1 MIKHLILVALISFS
15 LQMENCFSPMKYCK
29 RCNTDFYT
37 LIEHQDYKSKVSEC
51 IKNSK
56 YEKIKTVDANC
67 IDADDPYEQ
76 CKECKRDYV
85 VASDGKKC
93 IPVPHCQVRDD
104 DKCQTCFNPFAKN
117 DNDRTCEKKPLCKE
131 IKDNKC
137 KDCIYYYY
145 PNADGECKSIP
156 LEDCMVGDDKKCTQ
170 CNTNVAYL
178 DGDVCKKIP
187 EHCNYF
193 IQADKICQRCD
204 NRYYVST
211 DKKKCESITISNCIQ
226 ANDATTCSVCDNKYY
241 LVSNNECKSI
251 PISNCLQASDE
262 KTCTLCEDNYFVNKD
277 NTCSKIPDHC
287 TSFSN
292 QKCYQCA
299 DTYYLNEDKTE
310 CKSITI
316 NNCLRANDDKT
327 CSYCKDKYYLVN
339 NNECKS
345 IPIDNCLQASD
356 DKTCTT
362 CATGFYK
369 DKDNKCKAISIDNCN
384 IQTDDKKCS
393 QCKAGYDLN
402 KDGDADKC
410 IKMCMEEQE
419 VCTQCNSNYDSFDYG
434 GSCEVLDPSKVPPAP
449 KSDEF
454 SSFINF
460 NLVIAALILSLI
472 L

>member
-1 MIKHLILVALISFS
+1 
-15 LQMENCFSPMKYCK
+15 MEICLY
-29 RCNTDFYT
+29 FYT
-37 LIEHQDYKSKVSEC
+37 LIEHQNYISQVSEC

-187 EHCNYF
+187 EHCYIF
-193 IQADKICQRCD
+193 IQADKVCQTCY
-204 NRYYVST
+204 NRYYLST

-226 ANDATTCSVCDNKYY
+226 ANDATTCSVCDN
-241 LVSNNECKSI
+241 
-251 PISNCLQASDE
+251 
-262 KTCTLCEDNYFVNKD
+262 
-277 NTCSKIPDHC
+277 
-287 TSFSN
+287 
-292 QKCYQCA
+292 
-299 DTYYLNEDKTE
+299 
-310 CKSITI
+310 
-316 NNCLRANDDKT
+316 
-327 CSYCKDKYYLVN
+327 KYYLVN

-434 GSCEVLDPSKVPPAP
+434 GSCEVLDPSKIPPAP